1 MGFDGLLFGR
11 ADHEDIKLRK
21 ATKNMEMVWN
31 ASTNLGRE
39 SWLFTGIL
47 PDGYSAP
54 DDLCF
59 DFDCDDEPIMVSVYY
74 LHFLCRSSNLY
85 CRTALH

>member
-1 MGFDGLLFGR
+1 MLFGR

-31 ASTNLGRE
+31 ASANLGNERHCSMKQREMVLLICLNLGRE

-59 DFDCDDEPIMVSVYY
+59 DFDCDDEPVMVSTCY
-74 LHFLCRSSNLY
+74 
-85 CRTALH
+85 